1 MHFLLSSLS
10 SAKKRSDGSKRGWKT
25 IQNQYGLLRWW
36 QKSWREK
43 TMPTSVTEWEQKK
56 TWVIRT
62 VEPICD
68 YSLLRRRRPSNNKL
82 LMLLLLLFVVE
93 MGR

>member
-36 QKSWREK
+36 QKSKREDNANF
-43 TMPTSVTEWEQKK
+43 SHG
-56 TWVIRT
+56 
-62 VEPICD
+62 
-68 YSLLRRRRPSNNKL
+68 
-82 LMLLLLLFVVE
+82 
-93 MGR
+93 MGTKENLGDLNG

>member
-56 TWVIRT
+56 TWVI
-62 VEPICD
+62 
-68 YSLLRRRRPSNNKL
+68 
-82 LMLLLLLFVVE
+82 
-93 MGR
+93 